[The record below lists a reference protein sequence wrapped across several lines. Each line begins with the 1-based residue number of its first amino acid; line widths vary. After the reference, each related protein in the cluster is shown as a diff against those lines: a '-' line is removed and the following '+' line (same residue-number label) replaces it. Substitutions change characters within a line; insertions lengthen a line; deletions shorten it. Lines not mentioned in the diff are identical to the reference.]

1 MGGSFICDCNCVGAG
16 TADVDRGNG
25 TGHLSGGF
33 DVREMDGAGFTLF
46 MVSTH
51 IEGPIAAEG
60 FGREGVL
67 TGKFFMVKTIS
78 EDGVCNIEESVG

>member
-1 MGGSFICDCNCVGAG
+1 M
-16 TADVDRGNG
+16 
-25 TGHLSGGF
+25 
-33 DVREMDGAGFTLF
+33 REMDGAGFTLF

-78 EDGVCNIEESVG
+78 EDGVCNIEELVG